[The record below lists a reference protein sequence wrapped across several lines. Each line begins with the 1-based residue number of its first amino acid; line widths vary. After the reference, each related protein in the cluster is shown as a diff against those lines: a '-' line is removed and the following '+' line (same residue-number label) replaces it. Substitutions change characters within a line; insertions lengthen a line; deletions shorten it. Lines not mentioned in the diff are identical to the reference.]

1 MKLTTKDTAALNA
14 LLHTCGICD
23 IESVIIEGGIA
34 RGVNESKT
42 CALISDF
49 DIPNLPQ
56 TMGLSRIGALRQR
69 IDVFAG
75 NNEAAVEVKESE
87 KGEISSIE
95 ISAGKNKVQ
104 FRCTSS
110 TLIKAPKNING
121 TPVNRVSIKKEE
133 LKMVFNAIKAMG
145 GKKIMLSVR
154 KDGNVTF
161 RVDDATNDAFTISL
175 DEDVTRLSNES
186 MDSVAHY
193 YSSDIFATVFKP
205 AFDEFAVITFDI
217 GDNGIIKLKVNG
229 HSVTLLP
236 QINEEEDD

>member
-1 MKLTTKDTAALNA
+1 
-14 LLHTCGICD
+14 
-23 IESVIIEGGIA
+23 
-34 RGVNESKT
+34 
-42 CALISDF
+42 
-49 DIPNLPQ
+49 
-56 TMGLSRIGALRQR
+56 MGLSRIGALRQR
-69 IDVFAG
+69 IDIFAG
-75 NNEAAVEVKESE
+75 NNTALVEVKESE

-110 TLIKAPKNING
+110 ALIKAPKNING

-145 GKKIMLSVR
+145 GKKLMLSVR

-175 DEDVTRLSNES
+175 DEDVTRLSDES

-193 YSSDIFATVFKP
+193 YSSDIFAAVFKP
-205 AFDEFAVITFDI
+205 AFDAYTVIAFDI

-229 HSVTLLP
+229 HDVTLLP